1 VITSVQEERHRWD
14 TKGEKQ
20 ARITVVFKLSPEEYE
35 RAGPYIGEYKHRH
48 YWAKNAFL
56 EKVSRMEAND
66 KKALEQRMTSDAA
79 YINELIKKGL
89 IHIGKGE

>member
-1 VITSVQEERHRWD
+1 LDTINEEKKEITL
-14 TKGEKQ
+14 
-20 ARITVVFKLSPEEYE
+20 VFKLLPEEYE
-35 RAGPYIGEYKHRH
+35 RAVPYIGSYKHRH

-66 KKALEQRMTSDAA
+66 KKAREQRMITDAA

-89 IHIGKGE
+89 INIR